1 MADWAGYFALNTGKL
16 HTTVLGRSRIANNL
30 GLDASEDVM
39 EVVKSL
45 ILSDEARFARRGKN
59 CYVEADGCRVT
70 VNVSS
75 LTVITAHR
83 KRASE

>member
-1 MADWAGYFALNTGKL
+1 MVDWAGFFASNISKL
-16 HTTVLGRSRIANNL
+16 HTTALGRSRIAKNL
-30 GLDASEDVM
+30 GLDASEDAMAVVM
-39 EVVKSL
+39 SL
-45 ILSDEARFARRGKN
+45 ILSERARFTRRGKN